1 MLKLRLT
8 LAVGLAVLPNLVLS
22 NLAMPAESD
31 QHVRPLKPA
40 TVPERGF
47 QMPFDLK
54 TDSGV
59 KFRGP
64 DSKVPEALAPTKPE
78 HRPFF
83 GMGITHPLE
92 TGR

>member
-1 MLKLRLT
+1 MLKLRLALGIGL
-8 LAVGLAVLPNLVLS
+8 LALA
-22 NLAMPAESD
+22 NLAALAESD

-47 QMPFDLK
+47 QIPFDLK
-54 TDSGV
+54 TDSAF

-64 DSKVPEALAPTKPE
+64 ESKVPEALAPTRPE

-83 GMGITHPLE
+83 GMGISRPLE
-92 TGR
+92 TGQ